1 MGSFIEVLREQMTF
15 LLEQGLYDSAE
26 MLGTFLMSLVSANG
40 ELSPISRAESMILY
54 GDALYGR
61 KEFRRAL
68 NVYRQA
74 LQLCRATSKQPMS
87 SARTPVQSRPSSA
100 ASAVHDSKINENEV
114 KFKIGLCHLAVND
127 TRAALSEMEGIP
139 SKARSL
145 RMNLTLAKLYRI
157 TGYDRVATASYR
169 ECLRQCPYVLEAIV
183 ALAELGVPSK
193 DIHALFP
200 QGQSKISRSTTDCL
214 DPVRWLQRFA
224 DGHSSI
230 ATHDYKGGLEHFNNL
245 AQRFPN
251 NTHLLLENAKAEMA
265 IMKNDEAA
273 HSFEKSRQIDQFNIS
288 SMDEYAMLL
297 RNRGDHMELNRLVHE
312 LINIDS
318 TRPEV
323 WVAAAV
329 YWEMRDDKIRALTYA
344 DKSLRVDDRHTSAYV
359 VKGNISLTLNRP
371 EAAVMAF
378 RKAQLLKA
386 DLRSYQGLVRAY
398 LAIPKHKEALCAA
411 REAMKAMPQSA
422 KALTL
427 VGDVYAAHQ
436 DGRDKARRFYE
447 SALRLEPT
455 YLGSV
460 FALADLYG
468 MEGRTEEAILLLQRY
483 LKTWADDAL
492 HTKLAQIFAAS
503 DKLGDSLFH
512 YQTALSINPANDAA
526 KKGLERLEKQMK
538 GVDPDALEED
548 EENEGEDPDAD
559 AEEGEFL

>member
-230 ATHDYKGGLEHFNNL
+230 ATHDYKG
-245 AQRFPN
+245 
-251 NTHLLLENAKAEMA
+251 TLL
-265 IMKNDEAA
+265 
-273 HSFEKSRQIDQFNIS
+273 S
-288 SMDEYAMLL
+288 S
-297 RNRGDHMELNRLVHE
+297 V
-312 LINIDS
+312 
-318 TRPEV
+318 P
-323 WVAAAV
+323 
-329 YWEMRDDKIRALTYA
+329 
-344 DKSLRVDDRHTSAYV
+344 
-359 VKGNISLTLNRP
+359 
-371 EAAVMAF
+371 
-378 RKAQLLKA
+378 
-386 DLRSYQGLVRAY
+386 
-398 LAIPKHKEALCAA
+398 
-411 REAMKAMPQSA
+411 
-422 KALTL
+422 
-427 VGDVYAAHQ
+427 
-436 DGRDKARRFYE
+436 
-447 SALRLEPT
+447 
-455 YLGSV
+455 LG
-460 FALADLYG
+460 
-468 MEGRTEEAILLLQRY
+468 
-483 LKTWADDAL
+483 
-492 HTKLAQIFAAS
+492 
-503 DKLGDSLFH
+503 
-512 YQTALSINPANDAA
+512 
-526 KKGLERLEKQMK
+526 
-538 GVDPDALEED
+538 
-548 EENEGEDPDAD
+548 
-559 AEEGEFL
+559 